1 MFTILFI
8 LQNAGIES
16 AMLENDKLWVVLV
29 VVLVIWVML
38 AVLIFVVDR
47 QITRIE
53 SSVKRFLDRERTA
66 E

>member
-1 MFTILFI
+1 
-8 LQNAGIES
+8 
-16 AMLENDKLWVVLV
+16 MLENDKLWVVLV